1 MIRINPRLQIRES
14 ELSFS
19 ASRSSGPGGQ
29 NVNKVSSR
37 VTLRFDLEGSPSLT
51 DEQKRRLRRR
61 LSSRLTKE
69 GVLQLDSQR
78 HRSQSAN
85 REDAVARF
93 QELLRKAL
101 APRRRRIA
109 TSVPRS
115 SRRRRLQRKK
125 RRGAIKQLRSRPSL
139 ED

>member
-37 VTLRFDLEGSPSLT
+37 VTLRFDLEESPSLT

-115 SRRRRLQRKK
+115 SRRGRLQRKK

>member
-1 MIRINPRLQIRES
+1 MIRINPRLEIPES

-37 VTLRFDLEGSPSLT
+37 VTLRFDLEESPSLT

-125 RRGAIKQLRSRPSL
+125 RRGTIKQLRSRPSL